1 MNNNEPDQRH
11 GHNMYCCNLR
21 IVKTV
26 AKYRQIPKLTNKTGN
41 PDIIHDINKYK
52 LCKIQV
58 ELMYFLVKK
67 ALITKHLVRD
77 NQLCQ
82 IDDRETPNRKLP
94 QRVSAKLL

>member
-1 MNNNEPDQRH
+1 
-11 GHNMYCCNLR
+11 MYWCNLR

-58 ELMYFLVKK
+58 ELMHFLVKK
-67 ALITKHLVRD
+67 AIITKHLVSD

-82 IDDRETPNRKLP
+82 FDDRKNFQPQVAPTHVCPNCYNLT
-94 QRVSAKLL
+94 